1 MARPLRI
8 EFDGALYHVTSRGN
22 KREDIYLDDI
32 DRLIFLDVLAEV
44 CRRFNWVCHA
54 YCQMTNHYHLLIE
67 TPDANLSLGMRHLN
81 GVYTQKFNYHHD
93 RVGHVFQGRY
103 KGILVEKEAHLLEL
117 ARYIVLNPVR
127 ARMVGNASEWRWS
140 SFSATCGINRVPDF
154 LSVDYLLSHLGGSKG
169 NAIKTYRQFVSK
181 GKDLPSPWEDLRNQM
196 YLGSDSFV
204 QAMLARV
211 DEDKCLS
218 EIPSAQR
225 RPEAQA
231 LSYYEGLAIDR
242 NSAIF
247 LAYQSGGYSMQDLG
261 RYFGL
266 HYSRVS
272 RIIKQAKG
280 KT

>member
-1 MARPLRI
+1 
-8 EFDGALYHVTSRGN
+8 
-22 KREDIYLDDI
+22 
-32 DRLIFLDVLAEV
+32 
-44 CRRFNWVCHA
+44 
-54 YCQMTNHYHLLIE
+54 
-67 TPDANLSLGMRHLN
+67 
-81 GVYTQKFNYHHD
+81 
-93 RVGHVFQGRY
+93 
-103 KGILVEKEAHLLEL
+103 
-117 ARYIVLNPVR
+117 
-127 ARMVGNASEWRWS
+127 
-140 SFSATCGINRVPDF
+140 
-154 LSVDYLLSHLGGSKG
+154 
-169 NAIKTYRQFVSK
+169 
-181 GKDLPSPWEDLRNQM
+181 M